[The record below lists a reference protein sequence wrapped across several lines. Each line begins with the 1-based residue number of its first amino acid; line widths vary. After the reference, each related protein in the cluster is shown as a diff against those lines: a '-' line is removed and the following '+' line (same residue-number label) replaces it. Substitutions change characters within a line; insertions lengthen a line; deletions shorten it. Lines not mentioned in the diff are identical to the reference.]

1 MYEIGAEPKD
11 SPGSLLH
18 FRGNLFPNRSLY
30 LVILA
35 VRLIRLV
42 ALIGLVLIRLVL
54 VTLIAL
60 AVVALIA
67 VALIAVALVIILRHS

>member
-1 MYEIGAEPKD
+1 MYEICAEPKD
-11 SPGSLLH
+11 SLGSPLH
-18 FRGNLFPNRSLY
+18 FRGSLFPNRSFY

-54 VTLIAL
+54 VTLVAL

-67 VALIAVALVIILRHS
+67 VALVAVALVIILRHS